1 MIKTLQNT
9 LKQDRERYSVPK
21 SVQDTIPIRRL
32 WQDGV
37 FQFGSKYSKTLRFSD
52 INYAIASKEDKT
64 AMFLRYSELLNALDT
79 GSTTKIT
86 INNKRL
92 NRRNFEEEILIP
104 TRGDYLDGGRAEY
117 NAMLLDKV
125 TDSTNSV
132 VQERY
137 ITVSAHK
144 KNIEE
149 ARTFFSRTVNDI
161 TSRLSH
167 MDSHCEELDAVER
180 LRVLHDFYR
189 VGEEMQFQLDLR
201 ACMKSGRSCKD
212 AVCPDSME
220 FKKDHFV
227 MGEKFGRVLFLKEY
241 ASYIKDSMIQELTSL
256 DRSLMLSIDIIPV
269 PTDEAVREMQNRLLG
284 VETNVTNWQRRQNNN
299 NNFSAVVPYDLEQ
312 QRKETREMLDDL
324 TTRDQRMMFAV
335 VTLVHLADSKE
346 ELDSDTETFQSMV
359 RKHLCQLT
367 TLNWQQAEGLVTAL
381 PLGVRRIDALRTL
394 TTEALAVLMP
404 FKAQEIRDRGGV
416 YYGQNVI
423 SKNLIV
429 ADRRQLLNGNGF
441 VLGVSGSGKSFTAKR
456 EMVALALSTEDDIL
470 VIDPEAEYRPLIEGL
485 GGQVINISA
494 TSPNHINAMD
504 MEQGYGDGENPVVLK
519 SEFLLSLCEQLIG
532 AGKLSAKEKSI
543 IDRCTAQVY
552 HDYIRGGYQ
561 GETPTLQDFHAELL
575 RQPEGEARD
584 VALAIEL
591 FTEGSLNTFAKP
603 TNVDTSARI
612 LCYDIRDLG
621 KQLLPVGML
630 VVLDS
635 IFNRIIRNRS
645 LGRNTWVY
653 IDEIY
658 LLFQHEYSA
667 NFLFTL
673 WKRVRKYRACATG
686 ISQNVEDLLQSHTAR
701 TMLANS
707 EFLVML
713 NQAATDR
720 VKEKMALVP
729 KEAVHRTVNQGAERL
744 RTQIREVAQEGK
756 RDTFGG
762 DQIEDRTVDGSQLA
776 ARGAMRLAKQVQKKQ
791 KTERQQV
798 FQQQRV
804 SQVQINRAAQE
815 KRAVQLWLNQ
825 ESNQQTVNI
834 KSKEVYLSQQTQTPI
849 TEVVRTE
856 AAKASGRALRA
867 ILAAARTLYAALA
880 AGGMVTLS
888 ILVLICLFGVL
899 AASPFGIV
907 YASEDEKADLTLPSA
922 IATLNAEFSGRV
934 EQCKEDYTGQY
945 DRVQVDASAIPNWT
959 DILAVY
965 TVKTSMDKEDPVEV
979 ATMDQKKLV
988 LLRKICEEMTPL
1000 SATLRSEG
1008 EKTVLVIQLQP
1019 KTYRQMADEY
1029 HFDQEQRKMLEEL
1042 IDSGLL
1048 DLFLEANEPTE
1059 EDGPIQPG
1067 SGGYAWPLPGYTR
1080 ISSPFAY
1087 RNCPYHGRELH
1098 GGIDLPAPRGTS
1110 ILAAKA
1116 GVVAKSTY
1124 NASYGNYVVLRH
1136 PDGTQ
1141 TLYAHMSAR
1150 TVTAGQTVHQGMV
1163 IGKVGSTGNST
1174 GNHLHFETWTSSS
1187 SGSRVNP
1194 MQYF

>member
-1 MIKTLQNT
+1 
-9 LKQDRERYSVPK
+9 
-21 SVQDTIPIRRL
+21 
-32 WQDGV
+32 
-37 FQFGSKYSKTLRFSD
+37 
-52 INYAIASKEDKT
+52 
-64 AMFLRYSELLNALDT
+64 
-79 GSTTKIT
+79 
-86 INNKRL
+86 
-92 NRRNFEEEILIP
+92 
-104 TRGDYLDGGRAEY
+104 
-117 NAMLLDKV
+117 
-125 TDSTNSV
+125 
-132 VQERY
+132 
-137 ITVSAHK
+137 
-144 KNIEE
+144 
-149 ARTFFSRTVNDI
+149 
-161 TSRLSH
+161 
-167 MDSHCEELDAVER
+167 
-180 LRVLHDFYR
+180 
-189 VGEEMQFQLDLR
+189 
-201 ACMKSGRSCKD
+201 
-212 AVCPDSME
+212 
-220 FKKDHFV
+220 

-720 VKEKMALVP
+720 VELARLLNISDNQLSYITNVDFGRGLV
-729 KEAVHRTVNQGAERL
+729 KCG
-744 RTQIREVAQEGK
+744 
-756 RDTFGG
+756 
-762 DQIEDRTVDGSQLA
+762 
-776 ARGAMRLAKQVQKKQ
+776 
-791 KTERQQV
+791 
-798 FQQQRV
+798 
-804 SQVQINRAAQE
+804 
-815 KRAVQLWLNQ
+815 
-825 ESNQQTVNI
+825 
-834 KSKEVYLSQQTQTPI
+834 
-849 TEVVRTE
+849 
-856 AAKASGRALRA
+856 
-867 ILAAARTLYAALA
+867 
-880 AGGMVTLS
+880 
-888 ILVLICLFGVL
+888 
-899 AASPFGIV
+899 
-907 YASEDEKADLTLPSA
+907 SA
-922 IATLNAEFSGRV
+922 IVPF
-934 EQCKEDYTGQY
+934 
-945 DRVQVDASAIPNWT
+945 
-959 DILAVY
+959 
-965 TVKTSMDKEDPVEV
+965 MDSFPKH
-979 ATMDQKKLV
+979 TKLY
-988 LLRKICEEMTPL
+988 RMMTTKP
-1000 SATLRSEG
+1000 S
-1008 EKTVLVIQLQP
+1008 
-1019 KTYRQMADEY
+1019 
-1029 HFDQEQRKMLEEL
+1029 
-1042 IDSGLL
+1042 
-1048 DLFLEANEPTE
+1048 DL
-1059 EDGPIQPG
+1059 G
-1067 SGGYAWPLPGYTR
+1067 
-1080 ISSPFAY
+1080 
-1087 RNCPYHGRELH
+1087 
-1098 GGIDLPAPRGTS
+1098 
-1110 ILAAKA
+1110 
-1116 GVVAKSTY
+1116 
-1124 NASYGNYVVLRH
+1124 
-1136 PDGTQ
+1136 
-1141 TLYAHMSAR
+1141 
-1150 TVTAGQTVHQGMV
+1150 
-1163 IGKVGSTGNST
+1163 
-1174 GNHLHFETWTSSS
+1174 
-1187 SGSRVNP
+1187 
-1194 MQYF
+1194 